1 MDALKKL
8 GKRLY
13 AGWMKFAH
21 VLGIIMTTLQLSIV
35 YFLPF
40 GVTAII
46 RNLANIS
53 FKKKDPNSSLY
64 MKYDYPNQDIDTA
77 ERQF

>member
-1 MDALKKL
+1 MESIKKI
-8 GKRLY
+8 GKVLY

-21 VLGIIMTTLQLSIV
+21 VLGLIMTTLQLTIV

-40 GVTAII
+40 GITAII
-46 RNLANIS
+46 RMLANIS
-53 FKKKDPNSSLY
+53 FKKKDADSSLY
-64 MKYDYPNQDIDTA
+64 FKYDYPDQDIDTA